1 MSQNQRS
8 QSAAPSENY
17 RSNRRGSLSPPEDR
31 YPTANKEYPVLPL
44 QQQQYIPKFQ
54 SRSATATPTG
64 GSPKKRQLPKVP
76 QMSRNTAIRERLM
89 QDFDDRSVGR
99 RYRGRPNHHHQTT
112 YRSTGSGNER
122 SLTSHYICLIRF
134 PKNKLIS
141 GWERHYSGLSDSDLT
156 TTSLETRLRPRH
168 SLSPDKDFM
177 GDFGDSD
184 MESVV
189 SVTSSAFSTQSE
201 RPRGSKG
208 LRYVENFFII

>member
-1 MSQNQRS
+1 MSMSHRS
-8 QSAAPSENY
+8 QSAAPSDSY
-17 RSNRRGSLSPPEDR
+17 RGDRRGSLSPPDDR
-31 YPTANKEYPVLPL
+31 YMSGSKDYPVLPL
-44 QQQQYIPKFQ
+44 QQQQSSMPKFQ

-64 GSPKKRQLPKVP
+64 SPKKRQLPKVP
-76 QMSRNTAIRERLM
+76 QISRNAAIRDRLM
-89 QDFDDRSVGR
+89 QDFEDRSTGR
-99 RYRGRPNHHHQTT
+99 RHRGARQHHMPQ
-112 YRSTGSGNER
+112 YRSTGQGGECPRILRESSQFLR
-122 SLTSHYICLIRF
+122 MLL
-134 PKNKLIS
+134 

-156 TTSLETRLRPRH
+156 NAETRLRPRN

-208 LRYVENFFII
+208 LG